1 MSMMFL
7 AAMMMSQAPSAAQP
21 VLPAQSVAARPRPKQ
36 VCEYEEI
43 VGSHAKK
50 RVCHDAD
57 DRDSDAG
64 NNAFGNA
71 KVETIGTAGRG
82 TLASH

>member
-7 AAMMMSQAPSAAQP
+7 AAVMLAQAPAAQP
-21 VLPAQSVAARPRPKQ
+21 GQPGQPVAAKVKPKQ

-50 RVCHDAD
+50 RVCHNAGDT
-57 DRDSDAG
+57 DSDAETSG
-64 NNAFGNA
+64 FGNA
-71 KVETIGTAGRG
+71 KVDSIGTPGSG
-82 TLASH
+82 TLASD